1 MNLAILT
8 GSAITVGV
16 ISAFCSLAEA
26 SIVGLSEL
34 GIKQL
39 KQTNEKK
46 AELLS
51 QVIKNRSKYLSA
63 TIMLNT
69 ITNVGGSMFVGTI
82 AAIVLSDAENQGVI
96 TYSSFLMLMT
106 FLMLL
111 FSEIKP
117 KVFAAQKSEAVAAT
131 IYYPLAF
138 ITWLLTPIVNT
149 VNGFLNNKDSDEN
162 NTVSLL
168 EVEHLISMASES
180 GTLKQ
185 SETSLLINF
194 LNLKSKTAQDLIS
207 NESNIITINVTDSIM
222 EHKDT
227 VIGLE
232 HKKIVLANH
241 RGNAVGVALKEEVL
255 GAIINN
261 QDVSFASIMHSL
273 PVVSEDYNLACI
285 AQEIHDAPAKIIA
298 VSDSKGQVKGVI
310 SLTDIKEALFV
321 Y

>member
-1 MNLAILT
+1 MQLILLT
-8 GSAITVGV
+8 GAAVTVGV

-26 SIVGLSEL
+26 SIVGLSDL
-34 GIKQL
+34 GIKKL
-39 KQTNEKK
+39 KQQNEKH
-46 AELLS
+46 AELLTK
-51 QVIKNRSKYLSA
+51 VLRNRSKYLSA

-69 ITNVGGSMFVGTI
+69 ITNIGGSMFVGTL
-82 AAIVLSDAENQGVI
+82 AAKVLSGAENHGII
-96 TYSSFLMLMT
+96 TYSTFLALMT

-117 KVFAAQKSEAVAAT
+117 KVFAAQKSEVVGVA
-131 IYYPLAF
+131 IHYPLAF

-149 VNGFLNNKDSDEN
+149 VNGFLNNKDSDDN
-162 NTVSLL
+162 NSVSLL

-194 LNLKSKTAQDLIS
+194 LNLKSKTASVMVDK
-207 NESNIITINVTDSIM
+207 EPNIVTINVTDTIM
-222 EHKDT
+222 THKDL
-227 VIGLE
+227 VLGLE
-232 HKKIVLANH
+232 HKKIVLTNH

-255 GAIINN
+255 AAIINDQN
-261 QDVSFASIMHSL
+261 VSFASIMHSL
-273 PVVSEDYNLACI
+273 PVVSEDHNLACI

-298 VSDSKGQVKGVI
+298 VADDKGQVRGVI
-310 SLTDIKEALFV
+310 SLTDIKEVLFA